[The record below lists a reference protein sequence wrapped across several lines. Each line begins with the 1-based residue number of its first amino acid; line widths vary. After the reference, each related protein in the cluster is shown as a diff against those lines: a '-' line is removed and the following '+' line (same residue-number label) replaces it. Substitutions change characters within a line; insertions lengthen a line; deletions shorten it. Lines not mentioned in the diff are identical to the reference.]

1 MDCHYRRFNP
11 SFKLNL
17 IGAHMDFLLILICY
31 AVGLFTMAFWNLI
44 NRGQKEGNR
53 QDYITKI
60 GLLKRETAAL
70 VQQLQHT
77 KRLLDTANED
87 CHRLQRKYMQSEANQ
102 QILQEQNNSLRRDL
116 LEVRSGFSMLTK
128 M

>member
-1 MDCHYRRFNP
+1 
-11 SFKLNL
+11 
-17 IGAHMDFLLILICY
+17 MDFLLILICY

-60 GLLKRETAAL
+60 GLLKRESSAL

-77 KRLLDTANED
+77 KQLLDTANED
-87 CHRLQRKYMQSEANQ
+87 CHRMQRKLMQSEAVNARQ
-102 QILQEQNNSLRRDL
+102 QDEINGLKRDL
-116 LEVRSGFSMLTK
+116 TEIRSGFSMFSK
-128 M
+128 A

>member
-1 MDCHYRRFNP
+1 
-11 SFKLNL
+11 
-17 IGAHMDFLLILICY
+17 MDFLLILICY
-31 AVGLFTMAFWNLI
+31 AIGLFTMAFWNLI

-60 GLLKRETAAL
+60 GLLKRENAAL
-70 VQQLQHT
+70 IQQLQHT
-77 KRLLDTANED
+77 NDLLYTSNED
-87 CHRLQRKYMQSEANQ
+87 CHRMQRKLMQSEANQ